1 VNSSQDVQD
10 SQGPLW
16 EDDEGVDED
25 MVNPIL
31 NEMNAFD
38 GEEDEATNSIQ
49 DASEV
54 S

>member
-25 MVNPIL
+25 MAM
-31 NEMNAFD
+31 NEMNDFD